1 MTLALRLDR
10 DKLAKG
16 LGLLGSAHDGEVLSA
31 ARMANTLVRS
41 AGVTWHQLLDPKV
54 PVPGAELDVAAW
66 KDSIVSACLSRPDL
80 LTDWELDFLI
90 SLRRFRQLSP
100 KQSQIL
106 GRIFSKVRTE
116 SQ

>member
-1 MTLALRLDR
+1 MTFISHLDR
-10 DKLAKG
+10 GKLAKV
-16 LGLLGSAHDGEVLSA
+16 LGLLGSHHDGEVVSA
-31 ARMANTLVRS
+31 ARMANQMVRT
-41 AGVTWHQLLDPKV
+41 AGVTWHQLLDAKV
-54 PVPGAELDVAAW
+54 PVPGAEPDVAAL